1 MRASSRSGRRSS
13 GGFSYGIR
21 AVRILRLARTSR
33 CAIVGA
39 GTRNARAISSVVRPH
54 SERSESA
61 TCASV
66 ASPGWQQVQIRRTRS
81 PGTES
86 PRADAA
92 ASADYATSVDCAG
105 AGARY
110 TRRDHDR
117 FVEIRRLNYI
127 VAAKLLLRFRERSV
141 GRDGL
146 AVTNSDRGRGA
157 GRFERIAGL
166 EFAGLHDVLR
176 ERHVLL
182 MELSVLR
189 RA

>member
-1 MRASSRSGRRSS
+1 M
-13 GGFSYGIR
+13 
-21 AVRILRLARTSR
+21 LRLP
-33 CAIVGA
+33 GA
-39 GTRNARAISSVVRPH
+39 EGI
-54 SERSESA
+54 
-61 TCASV
+61 
-66 ASPGWQQVQIRRTRS
+66 SPGNPNAIMLFAVSHGSAGARL
-81 PGTES
+81 PGDFHDGT
-86 PRADAA
+86 DF
-92 ASADYATSVDCAG
+92 DCAG

-110 TRRDHDR
+110 TRRDRDR
-117 FVEIRRLNYI
+117 FVEILRLNYI